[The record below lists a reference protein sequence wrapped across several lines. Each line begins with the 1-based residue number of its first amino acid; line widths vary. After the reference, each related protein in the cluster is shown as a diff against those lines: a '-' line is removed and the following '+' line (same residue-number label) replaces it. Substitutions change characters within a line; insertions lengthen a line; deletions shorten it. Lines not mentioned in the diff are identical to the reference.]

1 MSSNANE
8 NSEIDNNNNNNET
21 EQILKTSSS
30 SVNIVSNQ
38 NVKQPQQQQQQIYK
52 VPLTPSKSKTS
63 QNQSQQQQPQQPQ
76 QQQPQQP
83 QQQQQQQQQQQSTT
97 PLLQSQSILQ
107 SIPQTI
113 TSTLQQQQ
121 QVKKEEQKQKL
132 IQQTHINS
140 LIQSGPPQLSPP
152 ALFGTIEPLLYRTN
166 SLYPANF
173 PFIKLLGLKTV
184 VQLSPEVPI
193 KAVSSFFQENNIN
206 LIHLGLKSWKVDISW
221 KPLTDELIKECLE
234 IVLNYDYYPL
244 MITCT
249 SGVHQTGVLVGCL
262 RRLQNWNLTSIL
274 VEYKAFSGQS
284 NTRYVNEQFI
294 ELFDVDLVTFPNKLP
309 TWFIEQQK
317 MLEEELEEFENSSFT
332 NNNSNE
338 NSVSNSTDKLSI
350 STELS
355 NQNNENNNNNN
366 NSNNNSNSNSVN
378 SSSNSVLNN
387 TTTTTT
393 NTPNK

>member
-1 MSSNANE
+1 MSSNTNE
-8 NSEIDNNNNNNET
+8 NSGFDNNNNNNKINNET
-21 EQILKTSSS
+21 EQILKSSSS
-30 SVNIVSNQ
+30 SVNNNNIISSININQ
-38 NVKQPQQQQQQIYK
+38 NVKQHQQQQQHQQIYK
-52 VPLTPSKSKTS
+52 VPLTPSKPKTS
-63 QNQSQQQQPQQPQ
+63 QIQQTSIH
-76 QQQPQQP
+76 
-83 QQQQQQQQQQQSTT
+83 QSTT

-107 SIPQTI
+107 PIPQTI

-121 QVKKEEQKQKL
+121 QVKKEEQKLKL
-132 IQQTHINS
+132 IQQAHINS

-173 PFIKLLGLKTV
+173 PFIKLLSLKTV

-206 LIHLGLKSWKVDISW
+206 LIHLGLKSWKVDSSW

-234 IVLNYDYYPL
+234 IVLDYNYYPL

-249 SGVHQTGVLVGCL
+249 SGVHQSGVLVGCL

-294 ELFDVDLVTFPNKLP
+294 ELFDVDLVTFPNRLP

-317 MLEEELEEFENSSFT
+317 MLEEELEEFENSNFT
-332 NNNSNE
+332 NNSNE
-338 NSVSNSTDKLSI
+338 GSVSNSTDKLSI

-355 NQNNENNNNNN
+355 NQNNSE
-366 NSNNNSNSNSVN
+366 NSNSNSVN

-387 TTTTTT
+387 T
-393 NTPNK
+393 NTSTINETKTK